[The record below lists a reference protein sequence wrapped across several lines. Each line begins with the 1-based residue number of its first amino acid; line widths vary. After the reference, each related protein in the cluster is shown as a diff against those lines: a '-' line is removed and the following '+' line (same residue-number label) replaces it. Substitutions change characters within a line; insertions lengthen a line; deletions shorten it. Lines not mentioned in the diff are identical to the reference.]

1 MKNVCIFMALVMLV
15 AAPLALL
22 AQEDGAAVFKTKCS
36 NCHGAN
42 GEGKTMGTMKM
53 PAAKGTKMTAD
64 QLTAYLTKGEA
75 DKKIHG
81 KPVAGLSEEQAKAV
95 VEFVKAMK

>member
-1 MKNVCIFMALVMLV
+1 MALVMLV
-15 AAPLALL
+15 AAPLTLWSA
-22 AQEDGAAVFKTKCS
+22 EDGAAVFKAKCS

-53 PAAKGTKMTAD
+53 PTVKGTKMTAE
-64 QLTAYLTKGEA
+64 QLTTYLTKGEA
-75 DKKIHG
+75 DKKIHA
-81 KPVAGLSEEQAKAV
+81 KPVAGLSEEQAQAV